1 MTRNTATI
9 VRPKQMNNLSNC
21 ENGIK
26 MFSAMADV
34 NLKATTLLWKPWFMW
49 ECLQH
54 QETSLTVTGDL
65 IIGFLLPAC
74 T

>member
-9 VRPKQMNNLSNC
+9 VWPKQMHDLSNC

-34 NLKATTLLWKPWFMW
+34 NHKAAALLWKPWFMW
-49 ECLQH
+49 GCLQNR
-54 QETSLTVTGDL
+54 ETSLTVTGDL
-65 IIGFLLPAC
+65 IIGFLPPAC
-74 T
+74 A